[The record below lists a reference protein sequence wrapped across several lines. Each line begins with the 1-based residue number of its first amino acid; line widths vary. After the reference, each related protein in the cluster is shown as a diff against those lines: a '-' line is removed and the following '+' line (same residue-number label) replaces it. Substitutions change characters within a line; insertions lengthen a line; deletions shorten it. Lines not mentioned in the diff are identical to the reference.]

1 MEQMNIHTIFLN
13 SNFMDIL
20 VTCLPIIL
28 GVFGCIV
35 GSFLNVVALRHG
47 TEKDLGGRSHCPTCD
62 HQLSWYELL
71 PVFSFLMQ
79 GGKCR
84 NCKKKISPRYITVEL
99 FVGVLFFLTTSFF
112 TKAYS
117 GVYASL
123 PGWFFVWLLSLLIV
137 VSYGAL
143 MVIYDIQTKTVPLIW
158 FIGLVFFSCIYL
170 IIPYAS
176 GAASALSA
184 WRTIGFFISGTLIT
198 LPFLALWLVSKGKWI
213 GFADIEIIAWMGM
226 FLGIHMGASAV
237 LLSFYTGAFFG
248 IMFIVFNLI
257 KGIPYDTIRRT
268 QIPFVPF
275 LFFGWFITLV
285 FSFDIFSLLY
295 GLLM

>member
-1 MEQMNIHTIFLN
+1 
-13 SNFMDIL
+13 MDIM
-20 VTCLPIIL
+20 TSYLPIIIGL
-28 GVFGCIV
+28 LGCIV
-35 GSFLNVVALRHG
+35 GSFLNVVALRQETG
-47 TEKDLGGRSHCPTCD
+47 KDLGGRSHCPSCN
-62 HQLSWYELL
+62 HQLTWYELI
-71 PVFSFLMQ
+71 PVVSFLVQ
-79 GGKCR
+79 LGKCR
-84 NCKKKISPRYITVEL
+84 NCKKTISPRYVSVEL
-99 FVGVLFFLTTSFF
+99 FAGVLFFLTTSFF

-213 GFADIEIIAWMGM
+213 GFADIEIIAWVGM
-226 FLGIHMGASAV
+226 FFGMQMGASAV
-237 LLSFYTGAFFG
+237 LLSFYLGSFFG
-248 IMFIVFNLI
+248 IVFIIYKLI
-257 KGIPYDTIRRT
+257 KGIPYTTIRKI